1 MSERL
6 PLSIDFDPE
15 VLEAIELDPVRQF
28 DELDIK
34 DLIDVFL
41 ERERKAKKE
50 KDPRHR
56 EFYEGLRD
64 VGAVMI
70 GLLGLSGVVEGIVL
84 FPSQLPTIAD
94 DKVKGLVALY
104 YKTLDQ
110 EKAGIISEYMRGV
123 NIELFAS
130 LKDLGQIRAAYRD
143 DEIGPNTWFPANVVR
158 TPGFR
163 NLIRERSGNWREY

>member
-1 MSERL
+1 MIERL
-6 PLSIDFDPE
+6 PISIDFDPD
-15 VLEAIELDPVRQF
+15 VLATIELDPVRQL
-28 DELDIK
+28 DEEDIQ

-41 ERERKAKKE
+41 ERQRKTE
-50 KDPRHR
+50 KTSDPSRR

-70 GLLGLSGVVEGIVL
+70 GLLGLSGVVEGIIP
-84 FPSQLPTIAD
+84 FPSQLPTIAN

-104 YKTLDQ
+104 FNILDQ
-110 EKAGIISEYMRGV
+110 QKTGTISEYMKGV
-123 NIELFAS
+123 RIELFKS
-130 LKDLGQIRAAYRD
+130 LKDFGQIRAAYRD
-143 DEIGPNTWFPANVVR
+143 DEIGPNTWLPANVVG